1 MAFNNGTE
9 MTERKLTDK
18 DLTRMAW
25 RSFFLQASFNYE
37 RMQGGGFLF
46 GMLPAL
52 KKVCTTKEKF
62 SAAMKRHLEFFNINP
77 YFASFMMGLV
87 LALEEKEEDPNLI
100 RSTKIALMGPL
111 GGIGD
116 VLFHFSLLPIAASIG
131 ASLSMEGNIL
141 GPFVLLIVFN
151 VCQFLVRFN
160 LGKYSYKLGLGA
172 IDKLTTGTKDIEKAM
187 SILGIFVSGGL
198 IASYVRLS
206 LPFVF
211 IMGEKALNIQTDVI
225 DKLCPNIL
233 PLMYTFLMFWM
244 LNKKYKPITLI
255 LTTIGIG
262 LVLGLF
268 S

>member
-1 MAFNNGTE
+1 MESNNQ
-9 MTERKLTDK
+9 RKLTNK
-18 DLTRMAW
+18 DLTKMAW

-46 GMLPAL
+46 GILPAL
-52 KKVCTTKEKF
+52 KKIYPDKAKF
-62 SAAMKRHLEFFNINP
+62 SNAMKRHLEFFNINP

-141 GPFVLLIVFN
+141 GPFVLLITFN
-151 VCQFLVRFN
+151 VCQFIVRFK
-160 LGKYSYKLGLGA
+160 LGKYSYELGLGA
-172 IDKLTTGTKDIEKAM
+172 IDKLTAGTKEIQKAM

-198 IASYVRLS
+198 IASYVKLS

-211 IMGEKALNIQTDVI
+211 KMGEKVLNIQTEVI

-233 PLMYTFLMFWM
+233 PLLYTFLMFHM
-244 LNKKYKPITLI
+244 LNKKFKPITLI
-255 LTTIGIG
+255 LTTVGFG
-262 LVLGLF
+262 LILGLF
-268 S
+268 A